1 MRQQTHAWGTEDIA
15 RRWHALAERRRE
27 HFADLHHSGRWRKYY
42 HEHSFQRQMNETA
55 RMTDAWS
62 RVAQGLGATP
72 TIASGAAHSIA
83 GSDRF

>member
-1 MRQQTHAWGTEDIA
+1 MRQKTQLWGTEDIA

-42 HEHSFQRQMNETA
+42 REHNFQRQMHETA

-62 RVAQGLGATP
+62 RVVHGTAPAMMSGASRSVAGLG
-72 TIASGAAHSIA
+72 
-83 GSDRF
+83 RF